1 MTTPLRYRVVFVL
14 LVTLVLYVVVAFRGS
29 GPPTAAEII
38 AANEGR

>member
-1 MTTPLRYRVVFVL
+1 MTPLRLRILFVL
-14 LVTLVLYVVVAFRGS
+14 VMTAVLYALVAFRGS